1 MRAMVTIGMNYQ
13 VLAGK
18 EEVFEAACH
27 RVLEGM
33 AEADGH
39 DTSRIYR
46 DIDAPG
52 GYLIVSRWN
61 DETAFQAFISSD
73 AFKKVTNWGR
83 ENILAGRPS
92 HTTYRE
98 G

>member
-1 MRAMVTIGMNYQ
+1 MVTIGMNYQ

-18 EEVFEAACH
+18 EETFEAACH

-33 AEADGH
+33 AGADGH
-39 DTSRIYR
+39 DDSRIFR
-46 DIDAPG
+46 NIDKPG
-52 GYLIVSRWN
+52 EYLIVSRWS

>member
-1 MRAMVTIGMNYQ
+1 MVTIGMNYQ

-18 EEVFEAACH
+18 EETFEAACH

-33 AEADGH
+33 ADADGH
-39 DTSRIYR
+39 DNSRIYR
-46 DIDAPG
+46 NIDDAG
-52 GYLIVSRWN
+52 EYLIVSRWN